1 MAALRT
7 EPLSGG
13 AAGIREFAMRVL
25 LLVFAL
31 AAGCAQAEVFR
42 CLTPEGKTL
51 YSDSPCPRGSAA
63 AEISRHVGECTDEQC
78 QAERE
83 RQALAAQERLQRDKE
98 ALATMTAERRKAEA
112 DALAERIKLEE
123 LRRQAAIEERLA
135 AEAEAA
141 AQPGAYYPVY
151 PWYPVT
157 PCIGPCARPPV
168 KPRPTDHRRPER
180 PRERPLSLRD
190 PPK

>member
-1 MAALRT
+1 
-7 EPLSGG
+7 
-13 AAGIREFAMRVL
+13 
-25 LLVFAL
+25 
-31 AAGCAQAEVFR
+31 
-42 CLTPEGKTL
+42 L
-51 YSDSPCPRGSAA
+51 YSDSPCPRGSTAA
-63 AEISRHVGECTDEQC
+63 NISAHVGECTDEQC

-83 RQALAAQERLQRDKE
+83 RQALAAQERLQQEKE

-141 AQPGAYYPVY
+141 AQPGADYPVY

-157 PCIGPCARPPV
+157 PCVVGPCARPPV
-168 KPRPTDHRRPER
+168 QPHPPGHRRPDR
-180 PRERPLSLRD
+180 PREPPVSLRD

>member
-1 MAALRT
+1 
-7 EPLSGG
+7 
-13 AAGIREFAMRVL
+13 MRVL
-25 LLVFAL
+25 LLIFAL

-51 YSDSPCPRGSAA
+51 YSDSPCPRGSTAA
-63 AEISRHVGECTDEQC
+63 DISTHVGECTGEQC

-83 RQALAAQERLQRDKE
+83 RRALAAQERLQREKE

-123 LRRQAAIEERLA
+123 LRRLTAIDERLA

-151 PWYPVT
+151 PWYPVA
-157 PCIGPCARPPV
+157 PCVGPCARPPLT
-168 KPRPTDHRRPER
+168 PRPPGHHRPDR
-180 PRERPLSLRD
+180 PREPPVSLRD